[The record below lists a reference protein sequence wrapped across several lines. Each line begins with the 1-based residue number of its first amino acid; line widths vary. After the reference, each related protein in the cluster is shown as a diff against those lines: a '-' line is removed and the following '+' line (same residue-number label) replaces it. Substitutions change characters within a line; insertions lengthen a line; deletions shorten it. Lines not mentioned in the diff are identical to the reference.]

1 MGFTWRKIAKFQFVS
16 ERTLRRRRQEMGWPM
31 GEQEFNEISN
41 QNLDNVVRVKTCK
54 R

>member
-1 MGFTWRKIAKFQFVS
+1 
-16 ERTLRRRRQEMGWPM
+16 MGWPM

-41 QNLDNVVRVKTCK
+41 QNLDNVVREKTCK